1 MDEHVLLVELLT
13 FVAGLFVRNN
23 VLWRWG
29 NLLYAAQLS
38 SCSRGVSEVWS
49 FIVHEAEIFRFNY
62 FMRSH

>member
-1 MDEHVLLVELLT
+1 MGEHVLLVVLLT
-13 FVAGLFVRNN
+13 FVAGMFKHNDI
-23 VLWRWG
+23 LWRWG
-29 NLLYAAQLS
+29 NLLYDAQLS